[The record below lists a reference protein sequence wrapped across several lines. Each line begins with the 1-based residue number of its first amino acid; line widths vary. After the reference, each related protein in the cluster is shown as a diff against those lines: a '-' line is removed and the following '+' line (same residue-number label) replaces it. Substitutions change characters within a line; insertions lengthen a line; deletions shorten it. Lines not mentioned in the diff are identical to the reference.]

1 MNIFKQ
7 IFTWWNQQTVG
18 TFIFTLF
25 RGKLVGKDEYKNKYY
40 QSSSGKRWVIYQNE
54 IEATKI
60 PPEWF
65 SWLHFL
71 NNEKPKKESKKYFW
85 QKDHI
90 ENLTGTEKAY
100 RPNGSL
106 KSDKPK
112 YKKKYD
118 TWNP

>member
-1 MNIFKQ
+1 MA
-7 IFTWWNQQTVG
+7 VLG
-18 TFIFTLF
+18 
-25 RGKLVGKDEYKNKYY
+25 RKYFFNFP
-40 QSSSGKRWVIYQNE
+40 SV
-54 IEATKI
+54 
-60 PPEWF
+60 
-65 SWLHFL
+65 
-71 NNEKPKKESKKYFW
+71 KKYFW